1 MFYDFSICKKCFMEG
16 FEGGGLADVG
26 NSKVWLG
33 ISETGVIG
41 VRTGSKNIPCFC
53 KGSSV
58 RLERMGDWYEEEICF
73 ISDCSNGSWNWLF
86 RMWFVW
92 C

>member
-1 MFYDFSICKKCFMEG
+1 MFYDFTIYRQCFMEG

-41 VRTGSKNIPCFC
+41 VRTGSENIPCF
-53 KGSSV
+53 
-58 RLERMGDWYEEEICF
+58 F
-73 ISDCSNGSWNWLF
+73 
-86 RMWFVW
+86 
-92 C
+92 